1 MRPLVVASIL
11 FLIGQTTVQSLDQ
24 GSDLD
29 LSSLYPDSNLFIP
42 NRAEWQISAYK
53 KKIKDFRKDPIGQ
66 DKIVFLGN
74 SITEGGGDWNS
85 KFDLSNIVNRGIT
98 GDITESMLARLEE
111 IYYYKPLKVF
121 LLIGINDIFDGVIPY
136 STQITPEK
144 IANNIYNI
152 ADSIKSHSQN
162 TEIFIYTLLPVD
174 EQKFRKV
181 RGFYPKH
188 NYSLEKQINEI
199 NQKILDLGKD
209 RKYQIIDLFSL
220 FIDDKNKMKLELFKD
235 GLHLNDAG
243 YKAWTDH
250 IENFVKF

>member
-1 MRPLVVASIL
+1 MRLLVASIF
-11 FLIGQTTVQSLDQ
+11 FLLGQATTQSHSD
-24 GSDLD
+24 GSGTLEI
-29 LSSLYPDSNLFIP
+29 SNLYPDSNLFIP
-42 NRAEWQISAYK
+42 NRAEWQITAYK
-53 KKIKDFRKDPIGQ
+53 KRIKDFRKDPIGHN
-66 DKIVFLGN
+66 KIVFLGN
-74 SITEGGGDWNS
+74 SITQGGKDWNG
-85 KFDLSNIVNRGIT
+85 KFEVSNIMNRGIT

-136 STQITPEK
+136 SPEITSEK
-144 IANNIYNI
+144 VANNIYNI

-174 EQKFRKV
+174 EQKFKKV

-188 NYSLEKQINEI
+188 NYPLEKQINEI
-199 NQKILDLGKD
+199 NQKIFDLGKD
-209 RKYQIIDLFSL
+209 REYQTIDLFSL
-220 FIDDKNKMKLELFKD
+220 FIDDNNKIKLELFKD
-235 GLHLNDAG
+235 GLHLNESG